1 MPYFKKEFVTM
12 KHMLFS
18 CKKLSIKVCWVDKP
32 DRFGVLG
39 TKSYPLL
46 CYRGTVGW

>member
-1 MPYFKKEFVTM
+1 MLLCYFTQNNTEKEFVTI

-18 CKKLSIKVCWVDKP
+18 CKRHSIKVCCVDKP

-39 TKSYPLL
+39 T
-46 CYRGTVGW
+46 